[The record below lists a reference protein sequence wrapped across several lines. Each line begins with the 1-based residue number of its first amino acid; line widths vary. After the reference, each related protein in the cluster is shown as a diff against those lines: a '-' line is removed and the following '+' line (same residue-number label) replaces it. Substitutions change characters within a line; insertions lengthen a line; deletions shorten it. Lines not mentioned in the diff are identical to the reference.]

1 MFWQTKSPPTA
12 WFLPS
17 KTAQALLAKGGQ
29 APRLIPPGN
38 EMARPSENLTAR
50 LTIRMKPEEL
60 AQLQQDA
67 DTAAVDVTTMARAQ
81 ILNAPIPK
89 RKYRRSVDHEKL
101 ADVLQ
106 SLGKVGTNL
115 NQIAKVAN
123 SNGDLA
129 HFRDAK
135 LLKNLLEEIRDE
147 VRAALT
153 P

>member
-1 MFWQTKSPPTA
+1 
-12 WFLPS
+12 
-17 KTAQALLAKGGQ
+17 
-29 APRLIPPGN
+29 
-38 EMARPSENLTAR
+38 MARPSQNLTERLNLR
-50 LTIRMKPEEL
+50 LTSEEM
-60 AQLQQDA
+60 AQLQRDA
-67 DTAAVDVTTMARAQ
+67 DAAAVDLSTIARAQ

-89 RKYRRSVDHEKL
+89 RRYRRSVDHEKL

-106 SLGKVGTNL
+106 QLGKIGTNL

-129 HFRDAK
+129 HFREAK